1 MEAPVTLF
9 MDVHHLPPD
18 VTPEMVANAHMRDVE
33 AQEKHGV
40 HYHGYWHDNDAHTV
54 SCLVEGPSRDACDA
68 VHREAN
74 GLEADEIIEVTSQ
87 GMAAFLGRIALSPSG
102 VALLPN
108 GKPDSGLRVLLFT
121 QLDNLAA
128 VGSRFGDD
136 GALRLIQYH
145 DRVLHRNVAKHDGR
159 EVKHTGDGA
168 MLSFTSA
175 FAAVQCAL
183 DILRECGESVED
195 AELPRPSLRLGMAAG
210 EPVARHQSLF
220 GVAVD
225 QARAICAAARPGE
238 ILVSSAVRELCA
250 GKGLHFAPPTTV
262 RLAGVEEPVAVAA
275 VAATAG
281 QVKGRTA
288 DGGAKRADE
297 GPRLE
302 DALGSRYV
310 VEREIGRGGGG
321 TVYCAKDVRYD
332 RKVAIKVLPA
342 EMARML
348 GADRFLQEI
357 RVSANL
363 THPNI
368 VALYDSG
375 EADDVLYYVMPLLHG
390 ETLREV
396 ITRERQM
403 PVDRAID
410 IAQNVA
416 RGLEHAHRQGV
427 IHRDIKPENIF
438 LHEGQPI
445 ILDFGIALALAT
457 AGADRLTHPGSFL
470 GTLAYMSPEQAA
482 GDRDLDARAD
492 VYALGSV
499 LYEMLAGDPPFT
511 GSNVQS
517 VIAKILHETP
527 SRLTRLRPSVPAN
540 VDDAVHR
547 AIAKVPADRFSSAG
561 EFAAALTT

>member
-1 MEAPVTLF
+1 VTLF
-9 MDVHHLPPD
+9 MDIHHLPPE
-18 VTPEMVANAHMRDVE
+18 VTPAMLADAHMRDVE

-40 HYHGYWHDNDAHTV
+40 HYHGYFHDNNAQTV
-54 SCLVEGPSRDACDA
+54 SCIVEGPSREACEA
-68 VHREAN
+68 VHREAH
-74 GLEADEIIEVTSQ
+74 GLPAEDIIEVSPE
-87 GMAAFLGRIALSPSG
+87 GVRAFIGGVVLSPAG

-108 GKPDSGLRVLLFT
+108 GAPDTGLRVLLFT
-121 QLDNLAA
+121 HLDNLAA
-128 VGSRFGDD
+128 IGSRFGDD
-136 GALRLIQYH
+136 GALRLVQNH
-145 DRVLHRNVAKHDGR
+145 DSIVHRNIAKHDGR
-159 EVKHTGDGA
+159 EVKHRGDGA
-168 MLSFTSA
+168 MLSFASA
-175 FAAVQCAL
+175 SGAVQCAL
-183 DILRECGESVED
+183 DIQRECGEKVDD
-195 AELPRPSLRLGMAAG
+195 AELPRPWLRIGIAAG

-238 ILVSSAVRELCA
+238 ILVASAVRELCA
-250 GKGLHFAPPTTV
+250 GKGLHFTHLTTV
-262 RLAGVEEPVAVAA
+262 RVTGVEEPIAVAA
-275 VAATAG
+275 VAATAA
-281 QVKGRTA
+281 QIKGRSA
-288 DGGAKRADE
+288 DGGATLVNE

-302 DALGSRYV
+302 DALGSRYL
-310 VEREIGRGGGG
+310 VERELGRGGGG

-332 RKVAIKVLPA
+332 RKVAIKVLHA
-342 EMARML
+342 EVATVL

-396 ITRERQM
+396 ITRERQL
-403 PVDRAID
+403 PVDRAIE

-416 RGLEHAHRQGV
+416 RGLEYAHRQGV

-470 GTLAYMSPEQAA
+470 GTPAYMSPEQAG
-482 GDRDLDARAD
+482 GDRDLDVRAD
-492 VYALGSV
+492 VYALGCV

-511 GSNVQS
+511 GSNVLS

-527 SRLTRLRPSVPAN
+527 SRLARLRPSVPAN

-561 EFAAALTT
+561 EFAAALTR